1 MNRNTHVWRR
11 GCMLLVALAI
21 LFGLPSVYAAR
32 PSAGEAKMA
41 PVVEAEVGIA
51 AHIKR
56 IQTFVNKQEAMAR
69 KAGQHF
75 TKMSEQEMAR
85 KLTRVNSPMI
95 VSQGWSGSTTPGGSI
110 SYTVGI
116 YNPDPVSHSSLYAHV
131 FIGPANMVPDT
142 GKALAAVDARFPR
155 LTEPDF
161 FGLSLGPGASA
172 SLSFSVAVPAGMEL
186 SNYLGNTFLFK
197 ASYHDVG
204 TYLDRSVFPFE
215 VN

>member
-1 MNRNTHVWRR
+1 MNGTTKVWRR
-11 GCMLLVALAI
+11 GYLLIMVFALLI
-21 LFGLPSVYAAR
+21 GLQSVYAAR
-32 PSAGEAKMA
+32 ASGAEAKMA
-41 PVVEAEVGIA
+41 PVVEAKVSISD
-51 AHIKR
+51 HINR
-56 IQTFVNKQEAMAR
+56 IEAFVKKQEAMAR

-75 TKMSEQEMAR
+75 TRMSEQEMAR

-131 FIGPANMVPDT
+131 FVGPANMVPDT
-142 GKALAAVDARFPR
+142 GKALAVVDARFPR
-155 LTEPDF
+155 LSEPDF

-172 SLSFSVAVPAGMEL
+172 SLSFSVAVPAGVEL